1 MKKLLFVLIFILI
14 AINFYLFFIDGKG
27 KSSSQITIQ
36 LADSAE
42 TIEPEKSGLDEFQ
55 LIDLAFLQKGLDK
68 KNMYSKRTDSLWFK
82 YIKLPD
88 SCSLSRYNLFF
99 QKIMTDNGLT
109 IDKASEFEMS
119 KKMVYN
125 FMVQDTIPAVVEL
138 RVTPGLES
146 DLNINGSLCIIIY
159 CMGNEWGKPWVR
171 DILALPL
178 PVVISILPNNPP
190 AWARDTIIKEA
201 AKNNKDIL
209 VSLPMEPEAGNID
222 KENPVKL
229 VKGMNYL
236 SIDIVFDKI
245 FEVFN
250 APKGIIN
257 YKGSKVIS
265 DYQTM
270 DQFFKKMS
278 GTGLNY
284 IEIEPGSDSYSALL
298 CEEYKIPF
306 ISTREHF
313 SEAKDLKENFDR
325 ISAEILSGND
335 ILLVLNANEGMYSF
349 LKDELTVNSRD
360 INFLTIDQFIK
371 QKK

>member
-1 MKKLLFVLIFILI
+1 
-14 AINFYLFFIDGKG
+14 
-27 KSSSQITIQ
+27 
-36 LADSAE
+36 
-42 TIEPEKSGLDEFQ
+42 
-55 LIDLAFLQKGLDK
+55 
-68 KNMYSKRTDSLWFK
+68 
-82 YIKLPD
+82 
-88 SCSLSRYNLFF
+88 
-99 QKIMTDNGLT
+99 
-109 IDKASEFEMS
+109 
-119 KKMVYN
+119 
-125 FMVQDTIPAVVEL
+125 MVQDTIPAVVEL

-229 VKGMNYL
+229 IKGMNYL

-257 YKGSKVIS
+257 YKGSKVIA

-278 GTGLNY
+278 GTGLSY
-284 IEIEPGSDSYSALL
+284 IEIESGSDSYSALL

-306 ISTREHF
+306 ISTREYF

-349 LKDELTVNSRD
+349 LKEELTVNSGD